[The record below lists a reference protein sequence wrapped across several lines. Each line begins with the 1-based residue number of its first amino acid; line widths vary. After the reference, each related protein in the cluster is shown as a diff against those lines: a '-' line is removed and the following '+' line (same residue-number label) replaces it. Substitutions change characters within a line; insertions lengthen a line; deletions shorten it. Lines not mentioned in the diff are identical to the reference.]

1 VSDKLE
7 RKAPASV
14 KEKGQYLL
22 AFGIVASMLLVAG
35 FPMFVVFFFGI
46 FAYFLFRM
54 FSSSSRSETRE
65 VFEFYLTANEIL
77 RDDERRWYGFEI
89 REAVRR
95 CERSMQTMRAGP
107 PLLHFSLGALYNKMG
122 DHAAAVRQL
131 SQVVESASV
140 DESTMFEPSNELR
153 NYVRVLRKIERD
165 PADAPLTSAAVRA
178 LERARRIRGTALLE
192 ESRQKLATSAPSA
205 PEPTAADR
213 LMPAPQPFYEGE
225 AGGENGHQQR
235 PSQPSRISQSNGK
248 RGKRD
253 REEDFGNRKPISEV
267 LHDIYDRNIQ

>member
-1 VSDKLE
+1 MSDKLE
-7 RKAPASV
+7 RRTPASI

-22 AFGIVASMLLVAG
+22 AFGIVATMLLIAQ

-46 FAYFLFRM
+46 FAYFLFKM
-54 FSSSSRSETRE
+54 FSGTSRSETRE
-65 VFEFYLTANEIL
+65 VFEFYLTANEVL

-89 REAVRR
+89 KEAVRR
-95 CERSMQTMRAGP
+95 GEHVMQTIGVAP

-131 SQVVESASV
+131 SQVVENANV
-140 DESTMFEPSNELR
+140 NELAMFEPSPELR
-153 NYVRVLRKIERD
+153 NYVRVLRKIERE

-178 LERARRIRGTALLE
+178 LERARRIRGATLLE
-192 ESRQKLATSAPSA
+192 ESRRKLVETTP
-205 PEPTAADR
+205 ADAVVGAEK
-213 LMPAPQPFYEGE
+213 LLPAPQPFYEGE
-225 AGGENGHQQR
+225 TRRENGQRQQT
-235 PSQPSRISQSNGK
+235 SQSNGGRR

-253 REEDFGNRKPISEV
+253 RDEDFGNRKPISEV

>member
-1 VSDKLE
+1 MNDKLE
-7 RKAPASV
+7 RRGPSSV

-46 FAYFLFRM
+46 FAYFLFKM
-54 FSSSSRSETRE
+54 FSGSSRSETRE

-89 REAVRR
+89 REAIRR
-95 CERSMQTMRAGP
+95 GERVLQTMRVAP
-107 PLLHFSLGALYNKMG
+107 PLLHFSLGALYHKMG

-131 SQVVESASV
+131 TPIVEGPTV
-140 DESTMFEPSNELR
+140 DESAMFDPSQELR

-178 LERARRIRGTALLE
+178 LERARRIRGATILD
-192 ESRQKLATSAPSA
+192 ESRQKLAAAPHEQA
-205 PEPTAADR
+205 EQHPEAER
-213 LMPAPQPFYEGE
+213 LMPAPQPLYETE
-225 AGGENGHQQR
+225 THAENGIHHNAATER
-235 PSQPSRISQSNGK
+235 STNGLRK

-253 REEDFGNRKPISEV
+253 KEEDFGNRKPISEV